1 MEEIEES
8 GPSGVAVSRGIIVYS
23 PSWEKPW
30 QEAVSK
36 IFRLM
41 GKKKRG
47 VNGQH
52 LV

>member
-1 MEEIEES
+1 MGEIEER
-8 GPSGVAVSRGIIVYS
+8 GPSGVAVSHGILVYS
-23 PSWEKPW
+23 PSWEKPS

-36 IFRLM
+36 IFGLM
-41 GKKKRG
+41 GKKKHG